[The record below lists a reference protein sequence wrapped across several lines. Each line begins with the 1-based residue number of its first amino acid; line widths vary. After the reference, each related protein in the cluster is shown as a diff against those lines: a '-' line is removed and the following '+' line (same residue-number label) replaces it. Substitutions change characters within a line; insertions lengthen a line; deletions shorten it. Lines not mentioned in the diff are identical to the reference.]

1 MEIRKLPI
9 GQGLAWFRQA
19 IDLGARNPRAVFGAA
34 LLFLLALYAVA
45 LVFAI
50 VGAMVVGQDA
60 TPAAGQGPDLRDAL
74 IVAAPPF
81 LLVLVL
87 VPILLGGFMHVIRET
102 ESGRPGHARDV
113 LLQLRSPAGRRL
125 GGLGLLPVAFTAG

>member
-50 VGAMVVGQDA
+50 VGAMVVG
-60 TPAAGQGPDLRDAL
+60 TR
-74 IVAAPPF
+74 
-81 LLVLVL
+81 
-87 VPILLGGFMHVIRET
+87 
-102 ESGRPGHARDV
+102 
-113 LLQLRSPAGRRL
+113 
-125 GGLGLLPVAFTAG
+125 

>member
-50 VGAMVVGQDA
+50 VGAMVVGQGA
-60 TPAAGQGPDLRDAL
+60 APAAGKGPDFRDAL
-74 IVAAPPF
+74 IVAAPLF
-81 LLVLVL
+81 LVVMVLA
-87 VPILLGGFMHVIRET
+87 PILLGGLMHVIRET
-102 ESGRPGHARDV
+102 ESGRPVRARDV
-113 LLQLRSPAGRRL
+113 FLPLRSPAGRRL
-125 GGLGLLPVAFTAG
+125 SRPSSTA